1 MDNKET
7 IRICREL
14 WRGMGAFRRNRDRF
28 KRYTYGDQWSDIVKD
43 GEGRLRPERDY
54 IMESGGR
61 PYTNNL
67 IRQLVKSIVGRY
79 RMQLADLRD
88 ERGEEPSELALR
100 NSLDELDARML
111 EEFLISGAAVQRI
124 SLEARG
130 DCDAVVRRWIDNVDP
145 RRFFCNTG
153 LDPRGYDISVAG
165 EIHDM
170 TAGDIASRF
179 GRGKPS
185 AVRRLGRILGYGGE
199 KRLFGEAPDPLAWTP
214 DPFMEAPAG
223 KFRLIEVWT
232 RETARD
238 GSRIWHCRWLTPGG
252 DMVEEFDSPWRHAS
266 HPFVMKFY
274 PLIDG
279 EIHSFVEDVIDQ
291 QRFINRLIVMM
302 DKVLASS
309 AKGVLL
315 YPLDQLPDGVSLEA
329 VADSWADCS
338 GIIPIRGHGREMPR
352 QVVGSGAS
360 EGAYRLLDLQLKML
374 DNVSGVSDA
383 LMGRRMSGVTGAE
396 LYEKQFRNSTVAIA
410 DLLESFAAFTRA
422 RDAKA
427 EGAEMAS

>member
-1 MDNKET
+1 MENKQ
-7 IRICREL
+7 IVKLCREL
-14 WRGMGAFRRNRDRF
+14 WRGMDGFRRNRERF
-28 KRYTYGDQWSDIVKD
+28 KRYTYGDQWSDMVKGSD
-43 GEGRLRPERDY
+43 GRYRLERDF
-54 IMESGGR
+54 IIESGGR

-79 RMQLADLRD
+79 RMQIADSRE
-88 ERGEEPSELALR
+88 ERGEKPSELALR
-100 NSLDELDARML
+100 NSLDELDARLL

-124 SLEARG
+124 STEVRG
-130 DCDAVVRRWIDNVDP
+130 DCDTETRCWIDNVDP
-145 RRFFCNTG
+145 RHFFCNPG

-165 EIHDM
+165 QLHDM
-170 TAGDIASRF
+170 TAADIAARF

-185 AVRRLGRILGYGGE
+185 ALRRLARIFGYGSE
-199 KRLFGEAPDPLAWTP
+199 KRLFGEEPDLMAWDGDEFMSAPK
-214 DPFMEAPAG
+214 G

-232 RETARD
+232 RETSHD
-238 GSRIWHCRWLTPGG
+238 GRRNWHCRWLTPQA
-252 DMVEEFDSPWRHAS
+252 DVVEEYDSPWPHES
-266 HPFVMKFY
+266 HPYVMKFY

-302 DKVLASS
+302 DRVLASS

-315 YPLDQLPDGVSLEA
+315 FPLDQLPDGTPLEE
-329 VADSWADCS
+329 VADSWADCN
-338 GIIPIRGHGREMPR
+338 GIIPVRGQGRELPR
-352 QVVGSGAS
+352 QIVSSGAS

-383 LMGRRMSGVTGAE
+383 LMGRKMSGVTGAE

-410 DLLESFAAFTRA
+410 DLLESFRAFTEA
-422 RDAKA
+422 RDGKA
-427 EGAEMAS
+427 RRIKN